1 MRFETNKDLNRE
13 TKAIELF
20 VNSFNGSYEKLGEW
34 DIDFKVSNSD
44 GVDISFVEVKGRLKD
59 IEDAFPLPIAIRKVM
74 KLYEKRLNPLI
85 IWSCNDG
92 IIYSLLKD
100 LKGSIM
106 YGGRIPRKGSYNDQE
121 IMAYY
126 ELKDN
131 NFKTIKYE
139 ETNRTSKGV

>member
-1 MRFETNKDLNRE
+1 MRFETNKDLERE
-13 TKAIELF
+13 IKAIELF
-20 VNSFNGSYEKLGEW
+20 VSVFGGSYEKLGKW
-34 DIDFKVSNSD
+34 DIDFKVSDSS
-44 GVDISFVEVKGRLKD
+44 GTDICFVEVKGRIKD
-59 IEDAFPLPIAIRKVM
+59 IEDAFPLPISLRKLS
-74 KLYEKRLNPLI
+74 KLQDKKLNPLI

-100 LKGSIM
+100 MKGYIM

-126 ELKDN
+126 ELNDN
-131 NFKTIKYE
+131 NFKIIYYE